1 MTSRVTKPSSVAR
14 HGTIA
19 GTHVRVRAVR
29 GPSAIGWNSGDDAA
43 CSAVGHSACGSSC
56 FRRSGGCH
64 ILRFLYHTR
73 GVEPYEEHIALGTAV
88 AVGLLIGLER
98 EQTRPENATRGLF
111 AGVRTYPIVALIG
124 GLATMLEAASMWLP
138 LIALAGVIAL
148 VAISYAA
155 DLRDGG
161 DHGVTTEVSVIATY
175 LLGALATSR
184 GAVEPMATRLVLV
197 AALGVAITFL
207 LSSKRWFHSFAT
219 RVSREDFYSTVQFL
233 LVAVVVLPLLPRREL
248 GPLDAINPFNVGL
261 MVVMIAGLSFVGYV
275 AIRIL
280 GPGRGLLASAALGGL
295 VSSTAVTVSFAG
307 RTKQDPKLAPIAAG
321 AIAVAST
328 IMLVRVA
335 ILVTLVDV
343 AILPTLAIP
352 LAAMV
357 IGALVGGLL
366 TFRRDHATTPEA
378 ANLKNPFE
386 LGNAIRFGLL
396 FGLIL
401 LASKAATVY
410 LGDRGLYA
418 ASAIAGT
425 TDVDAITLSTAT
437 LATGGL
443 DIHVAAFAILI
454 AVAVNTAVKTGLAMS
469 LGGSALGRRA
479 LVIGGLIVA
488 GGIVGLVAS
497 WALI

>member
-1 MTSRVTKPSSVAR
+1 M
-14 HGTIA
+14 
-19 GTHVRVRAVR
+19 RVRAVR
-29 GPSAIGWNSGDDAA
+29 GPSPIGWNINADAA

-64 ILRFLYHTR
+64 IPGFLYHTR
-73 GVEPYEEHIALGTAV
+73 AVEPYEEHFALGTAV

-98 EQTRPENATRGLF
+98 EQTRPEQGEQGASLF
-111 AGVRTYPIVALIG
+111 AGVRTYPIIALIG

-148 VAISYAA
+148 VAISYANDVKA
-155 DLRDGG
+155 GR
-161 DHGVTTEVSVIATY
+161 DHGVTTEASVIATY

-184 GAVEPMATRLVLV
+184 GAVEPMANRLVLV
-197 AALGVAITFL
+197 AALGVAVTFL
-207 LSSKRWFHSFAT
+207 LSSKRWFHSLAA

-233 LVAVVVLPLLPRREL
+233 LVAVVVLPMLPRRDL
-248 GPLDAINPFNVGL
+248 GPLDAINPFTVGL
-261 MVVMIAGLSFVGYV
+261 MVVTIAGLSFVGYV
-275 AIRIL
+275 AIRLL

-307 RTKQDPKLAPIAAG
+307 RTKQDAKLAPMAAG

-328 IMLVRVA
+328 IMLIRVA
-335 ILVTLVDV
+335 ILVAIVDV
-343 AILPTLAIP
+343 ALLGAVAVP

-357 IGALVGGLL
+357 AGAIVGGLV
-366 TFRRDHATTPEA
+366 TFHRGKGPPPDAVE
-378 ANLKNPFE
+378 LKNPFA

-396 FGLIL
+396 FGVIL

-418 ASAIAGT
+418 AAGLAGS
-425 TDVDAITLSTAT
+425 TDVDAITLSTAK
-437 LATGGL
+437 LAREGL
-443 DIHVAAFAILI
+443 DAQVAAFAILI
-454 AVAVNTAVKTGLAMS
+454 AVAANTVVKTGLAIG
-469 LGGSALGRRA
+469 LGGRALGRRA
-479 LVIGGLIVA
+479 TVIGASIIVA
-488 GGIVGLVAS
+488 GALGLAAT